1 MDHSTRR
8 ATTISFVSFSIP
20 TTRTLVVVVKKTK
33 KKKKKYQGRTA
44 RLSFL
49 VETPEIGRHACSLRV
64 VVDVAGGV
72 AEEPHPWT
80 GHRLAVVVVV
90 AVAAAAPPSEE
101 TQQQH
106 LESLMVREADRMEDS
121 WFGLNRRFLVG
132 RSTFLLRGHSID
144 GVSALV
150 HKEEQ

>member
-1 MDHSTRR
+1 VVVEELDGLLNER
-8 ATTISFVSFSIP
+8 AMTISFVSFLIP
-20 TTRTLVVVVKKTK
+20 TTRTLVVVVKKTKKK

-49 VETPEIGRHACSLRV
+49 VETPEIGRHSCSLCV

-90 AVAAAAPPSEE
+90 VVAAPPSEE

-106 LESLMVREADRMEDS
+106 LESLMVREADRMEDC
-121 WFGLNRRFLVG
+121 WFGLNRRCKD
-132 RSTFLLRGHSID
+132 TETT
-144 GVSALV
+144 VSRDRLKGAIS
-150 HKEEQ
+150 